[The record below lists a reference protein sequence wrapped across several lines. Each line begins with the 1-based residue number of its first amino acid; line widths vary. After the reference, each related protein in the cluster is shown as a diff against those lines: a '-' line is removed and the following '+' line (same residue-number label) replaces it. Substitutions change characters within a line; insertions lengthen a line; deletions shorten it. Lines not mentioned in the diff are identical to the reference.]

1 MPGMKSVVG
10 MGGMGDARELAE
22 MLRQLGRGNDTVLAH
37 ITPEEAQML
46 MDMGGS
52 GGTNPNTGLPE
63 FQQDF
68 DFGESYG
75 NVTGEPVDYSYMS
88 TPEYDFG
95 YGTQAQISGA
105 PVDMTGFRQ
114 PTGFERALAP
124 QEAPAAGLSPELQR
138 SVAEMPPGLRFDITP
153 QVSPFQREVP
163 GIMPREL
170 LPEAAPQPGMLTR
183 GAQAVEDTAAKA
195 RELAGK
201 YPTVARLLSTGVSSL
216 PALLGAARARRESE
230 AAAAQFRRL
239 GEPLRTQGEAL
250 RQQAMAGGLTPQ
262 QASAQ
267 EAQRARLRQTA
278 STRGATTGTQA
289 AMIENQLA
297 RARSELSQ
305 TNLNNAI
312 RLLNLANAYDE
323 EAIRAKL
330 AGDVRINN
338 YLGRIAANL
347 GQVAGVTMGAPAEQ
361 QLPQDQGK
369 RITQRPELKQG

>member
-46 MDMGGS
+46 KDMGGS
-52 GGTNPNTGLPE
+52 GTINPDTGLPE
-63 FQQDF
+63 FLDVYGGY
-68 DFGESYG
+68 DVPSYDVEAQPG
-75 NVTGEPVDYSYMS
+75 G
-88 TPEYDFG
+88 F
-95 YGTQAQISGA
+95 YGQT
-105 PVDMTGFRQ
+105 
-114 PTGFERALAP
+114 ERATYNPFTDQTRLYS
-124 QEAPAAGLSPELQR
+124 E
-138 SVAEMPPGLRFDITP
+138 DIST
-153 QVSPFQREVP
+153 
-163 GIMPREL
+163 
-170 LPEAAPQPGMLTR
+170 AQPGPDGSYEDFYQRAFRGTVTPSEQGPQFQPFGRDVEAQTGGFYGGRAPRAEEFAAAYPQLQPGVVQR

-195 RELAGK
+195 RELVGK